1 MAIAATNAFANECG
15 LSVKA
20 DEGATYSISQLLFLY
35 APFFQRTLSFCF
47 QNLRV
52 KKR

>member
-20 DEGATYSISQLLFLY
+20 DEGATYSISRLLILY
-35 APFFQRTLSFCF
+35 TPFFREPYPSVFKTSG
-47 QNLRV
+47 
-52 KKR
+52 